1 MNNIR
6 QFPGQAGQSPAD
18 DLVNHPAHY
27 NSHPSGVEC
36 IDVIE
41 NLPCNASN
49 VVKYSWRTG
58 ARKATDSNPKAH
70 PINKARWYK
79 EREKVRRVKAM
90 NAALQQFQQ
99 TGDAGG
105 LVGQIGS
112 LINTVDLLL
121 EAVIVMGSTK
131 HDLAVA
137 AGLIQDT
144 PPEQLGA
151 PAPTGTATERAWPQ
165 GYPIEPNRNPFDH
178 CHTGDECGPKGACG
192 TPGDPGLKTDADLL
206 DTPNG
211 DDRATELPESVQT
224 ALDITLREAEDDG
237 LPPGEEIAYD
247 SAKDAA
253 AVPVGYA
260 EAQPNPL
267 VPSPT
272 EDAFV
277 LSWNQLSRAVHNNAC
292 QKGFWDNRQQLTAAV
307 NSSCGAGSSES
318 GHVHDLIASQCL
330 ALITT
335 EIGEATD
342 ALRAGNPYE
351 QGLENVRAVEAELAD
366 VVIRIMDTAA
376 AFRWDVAGAI
386 MKKTAFNASRP
397 RMHGGKRF

>member
-1 MNNIR
+1 MNNIHA
-6 QFPGQAGQSPAD
+6 FPGQQSPAA
-18 DLVNHPAHY
+18 DLVNHPPHY
-27 NSHPSGVEC
+27 TSHPSGVEC

-41 NLPCNASN
+41 NLPCNPAN
-49 VVKYSWRTG
+49 VVKYIWRTP
-58 ARKATDSNPKAH
+58 ARKAVDADPKAH
-70 PINKARWYK
+70 PINKARWYQQ
-79 EREKVRRVKAM
+79 REKVRRVKAM
-90 NAALQQFQQ
+90 NQALQQFQQ

-121 EAVIVMGSTK
+121 EAVIIIGSTK

-151 PAPTGTATERAWPQ
+151 PTGTATDRAWPAPTPKE
-165 GYPIEPNRNPFDH
+165 GYPIEPTRIDRPCFDR
-178 CHTGDECGPKGACG
+178 CHTDDPGPQGAEG
-192 TPGDPGLKTDADLL
+192 TPGLKTDADLL

-211 DDRATELPESVQT
+211 DDRATELPE
-224 ALDITLREAEDDG
+224 DIVGAQQELEAQDD
-237 LPPGEEIAYD
+237 PGEEIVYD

-253 AVPVGYA
+253 AAPAPGYA
-260 EAQPNPL
+260 ESQSNP
-267 VPSPT
+267 VIPDVV
-272 EDAFV
+272 EDVFA
-277 LSWNQLSRAVHNNAC
+277 LNWNQVARGVHNNAC
-292 QKGFWDNRQQLTAAV
+292 QKGFWDKRQQLTAAV
-307 NSSCGAGSSES
+307 NSSCGAGSAES
-318 GHVHDLIASQCL
+318 GHVHDLIAAQCL

-351 QGLENVRAVEAELAD
+351 QGLEGVRAVEAELAD

-386 MKKTAFNASRP
+386 VKKIKFNASRP